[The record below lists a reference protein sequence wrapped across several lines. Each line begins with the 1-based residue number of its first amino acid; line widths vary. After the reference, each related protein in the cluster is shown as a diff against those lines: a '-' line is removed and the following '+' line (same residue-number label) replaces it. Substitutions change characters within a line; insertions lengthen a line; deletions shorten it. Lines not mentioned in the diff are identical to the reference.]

1 MAPRKAKVKQSAPGK
16 KRTQRDD
23 LFEEEDGGDEFFVQ
37 SGEEAGGSES
47 DEEAAEER
55 ETAEEKRL
63 RLGEDQGG
71 CRNAASCWGRLQAHM
86 PRGWAAARRQLEE
99 AVAACLGCRLAAGLQ
114 AAGFVPGVTRPV
126 C

>member
-16 KRTQRDD
+16 KRKQRDD
-23 LFEEEDGGDEFFVQ
+23 FFEEEDGGDEFFVQ
-37 SGEEAGGSES
+37 SGDEAGGSES

-71 CRNAASCWGRLQAHM
+71 CGNAPSCCGRLQAHM
-86 PRGWAAARRQLEE
+86 PRGWAAARRRPE
-99 AVAACLGCRLAAGLQ
+99 ASGAAWLGCGLAAWLL
-114 AAGFVPGVTRPV
+114 AAGFVP
-126 C
+126 